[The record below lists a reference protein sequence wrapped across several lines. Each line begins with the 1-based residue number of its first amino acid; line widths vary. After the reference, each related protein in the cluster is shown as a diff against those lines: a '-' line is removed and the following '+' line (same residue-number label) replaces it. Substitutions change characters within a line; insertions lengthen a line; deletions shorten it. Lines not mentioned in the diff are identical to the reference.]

1 MELTIKELAD
11 ELSVSKTAIR
21 KHMDDKFRDTYTI
34 KKGNKILIKDEG
46 VEVLKGQF
54 KNQESHVSKDEPKQT
69 ANQLAIKSS
78 DKQTALLAEQLEDQR
93 KQIDAKDKQIAELHQ
108 LLDQSHVFSWMSKI
122 SSSSWKAKVLLQ
134 SSKPFQNPLMKKNSR
149 RTKFLTA
156 TSRAMRD
163 FKTQERKSTG
173 GSLADKIFNSFSI
186 KIQHSRIHR
195 RRPKSVAII

>member
-108 LLDQSHVFSWMSKI
+108 LLDQSQRLQLDVQNKLKQLESKGT
-122 SSSSWKAKVLLQ
+122 SSIKQTIPESVDEEEQ
-134 SSKPFQNPLMKKNSR
+134 S
-149 RTKFLTA
+149 
-156 TSRAMRD
+156 
-163 FKTQERKSTG
+163 E
-173 GSLADKIFNSFSI
+173 DKIPDSYQPSNARFQDSG
-186 KIQHSRIHR
+186 KKKHWW
-195 RRPKSVAII
+195 